1 MPETVLVTG
10 AGSGI
15 GRELVRL
22 FVVEGAH
29 VLAVSLVQAE
39 LDQLR
44 CNIQTAEAQ
53 LETLCMD
60 LATPQAAEQLV
71 AWCEDHDLTV
81 GTLVNNAGFACFGPA
96 VGLPADRVATMIAL
110 NVTTL
115 TGLSMRFGAQMKAR
129 GRGRILNVGS
139 TAGMVPYPNMAAY
152 CASKAYV
159 NSFTLTLAAEL
170 RPHGVTVTLL
180 APGATRTRFA
190 EAAGILDF
198 AEKSRLKE
206 LFLAGQAGGP
216 EAVALAGYRAMLAG
230 RTCVVTGTL
239 SRTAILVHR
248 LLPQSVI
255 PGLRRRLSRVMGPP

>member
-15 GRELVRL
+15 GREFVRL
-22 FVVEGAH
+22 FLAEGAP
-29 VLAVSLVQAE
+29 VLAVSLLRTE

-44 CNIQTAEAQ
+44 RDFRATGTQ
-53 LETLCMD
+53 LQTLCMD
-60 LATPQAAEQLV
+60 LAAPQAAEQLL
-71 AWCEDHDLTV
+71 AWCADHAVTV

-96 VGLPADRVATMIAL
+96 VGLPADRVAAMIGL

-115 TGLSMRFGAQMKAR
+115 TGLSMRLGAQMQAR

-139 TAGMVPYPNMAAY
+139 TAGMVPYPHMAAY

-190 EAAGILDF
+190 EASGILDY
-198 AEKSRLKE
+198 AGASRLKD
-206 LFLAGQAGGP
+206 LFRAGQAGGP
-216 EAVALAGYRAMLAG
+216 EAVALAGYRALLAG

-239 SRTAILVHR
+239 ARSAVLVHR